1 MQATYHLN
9 TDDLTIDF
17 LESIKTLFKQ
27 KTVEISIIDEDEEDF
42 GFAHA
47 ITQGLKSENVSK
59 EELLKALNAS

>member
-42 GFAHA
+42 AFAHA
-47 ITQGLKSENVSK
+47 IEQGLKSENVSK

>member
-42 GFAHA
+42 TFAHA
-47 ITQGLKSENVSK
+47 IEQGLKSENVSK